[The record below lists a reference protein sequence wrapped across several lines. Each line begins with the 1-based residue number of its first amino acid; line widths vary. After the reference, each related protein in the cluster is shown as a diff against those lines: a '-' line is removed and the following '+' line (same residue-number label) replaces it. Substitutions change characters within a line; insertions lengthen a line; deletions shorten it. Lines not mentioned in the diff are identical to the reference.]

1 MFKTFILLCAAV
13 FLPFVSNASELSE
26 KLQSS
31 EYVLLMRHTRA
42 PGIGDPE
49 NFNLNDCS
57 TQRNLSDEGKQQ
69 AIRIGN
75 WLKEQEVTSA
85 IVLSSPWCRCNDT
98 AQLINFGDI
107 EVASAL
113 SSFFNETNK
122 ANQRNQDL
130 QRLISEKLKFKS
142 NHALILVTHEVNIS
156 GYTGESVAAGEMV
169 LAKVDNGGRLQTY
182 LLVPRPEI
190 VK

>member
-1 MFKTFILLCAAV
+1 
-13 FLPFVSNASELSE
+13 
-26 KLQSS
+26 
-31 EYVLLMRHTRA
+31 MRHTRA

-182 LLVPRPEI
+182 RLVPRPEI